1 MCVGFE
7 LASTYDVSARFFGQG
22 LGEHGYGT
30 VDGFDDLGYGVAS
43 HLSRHAYGIIEG
55 GAAVGGGVEGLID
68 VEGCSVVMPCEH
80 DLGLEEL
87 VGHVDGGFLVAVW
100 LGGIEGYGFIEVGSG

>member
-1 MCVGFE
+1 
-7 LASTYDVSARFFGQG
+7 
-22 LGEHGYGT
+22 
-30 VDGFDDLGYGVAS
+30 
-43 HLSRHAYGIIEG
+43 
-55 GAAVGGGVEGLID
+55 
-68 VEGCSVVMPCEH
+68 MPCEH